1 MKGKTIEKRILAAV
15 IAVLLAAEPAGGA
28 MTTVQAEEL
37 QEESAVQE
45 SELEE
50 TVSGNESGQID
61 DELEEQEQGEVP
73 EDENDTSSGQDT
85 EEDTNTEISD
95 ENIDNAEET
104 EPAEKSEKETDD
116 AEEELQTAEEAA
128 LFMGMPEGYVLNS
141 AQIEAKAVLAEKAGD
156 IREEDEGV
164 LYAEGEVVTTA
175 SSRQEADA
183 IAEGY
188 GAEILSY
195 ENEVL
200 VLALDEEVTVAQAVT
215 AAASEEENLPAV
227 WPNYYRYAQEETESS
242 EIQTYTTAEGV
253 EITEELIES
262 ADEASYAAA
271 ANDPALQPTSNS
283 YQWYH
288 EYIGSNYAW
297 ENGYTGADIK
307 VAVLDTGVT
316 EGNADLPSSTV
327 VKHINRSKADT
338 ANDVYG
344 HGSHVAGIIAAAR
357 NNGIYGAGVAP
368 DSKIYNIKVLGDNGS
383 GTDSV
388 IIEGIRD
395 AIAADVDIIN
405 MSLGGPG
412 YNQLMQDAINDAYE
426 AGIAVFASAGN
437 GGTSAVLYPAAY
449 QHVICIAA
457 VNSGGV
463 RGGFSNYG
471 SWVDLSAP
479 GESIYSTLRTGA
491 GTKSGTSMA
500 CPVAAGEAAVILAS
514 DKLSSNK
521 GSGRVDELER
531 VMKKNVMTVSSSG
544 MGAGVTSLTKVL
556 SISTAADKPKAP
568 EITLTMD
575 GEKQRVNVGIQS
587 HGGETVYYTT
597 NGKNPSYQEYLENPS
612 GGSTQLFAGDFTIS
626 DAEKGTI
633 KAISVNG
640 SGVSSAVKS
649 VKFQLNPYVTGI
661 AITGIRQVARGK
673 SIQLGTEITPSYAA
687 NKSVRWELCDLE
699 GTPIDTKEQKQLGV
713 TLSSSGKLSAAKNAA
728 TGNYKVHAVAKDK
741 GQKDSGY
748 VLITVTESVS
758 VQSVK
763 LDISKKEFTLPYQG
777 SYYLSNDLK
786 VTAAGGVTILA
797 SEMVWTSSNPS
808 VAEVSS
814 IGAVTPKK
822 AGKATITV
830 MAADS
835 SGKKATLAVTVKQQV
850 QSVTVTGPSVVAVG
864 KSASFRA
871 SIAPST
877 ANNKKVTWTISDAA
891 EGTELSSADQKR
903 RGVSINKSGKVTV
916 AKKATG
922 GEYKV
927 TAVAA
932 DGSGEADSA
941 VFTVRTGAISKI
953 EFTDKSYSKVKLFRV
968 GGASKASTSAQ
979 LTARVTGANG
989 CDKGAYTVTSSNP
1002 AVAVVTSSETQG
1014 IITLTVTASGRQT
1027 GKTTVTI
1034 AATDGSGK
1042 KLSATVTVC
1051 NPVSAVHIS
1060 ASEVTLWRSYNSC
1073 DTSIIPGKSLQM
1085 KSRVDGSYGTVSD
1098 KRVQWE
1104 LCRSSAG
1111 EALSSE
1117 EQKKEGVSLTSGG
1130 KLSVKK
1136 DVKSGGI
1143 YWIRAVA
1150 KDGSGAKDTYS
1161 VYIAAPATYIYAKT
1175 VSTEGEESKILTDYE
1190 KDENGKKV
1198 QIIHVCQVLPDK
1210 NGVQQMMKYRIE
1222 SDTMKAYYSV
1232 TSSNSKVIEA
1242 TTNNG
1247 YLYLTPRKKGTAKI
1261 TLAAMD
1267 GSGVKITYVFKVEP
1281 EKNGDN

>member
-1 MKGKTIEKRILAAV
+1 MAAV

-28 MTTVQAEEL
+28 VTTVQAAEL

-45 SELEE
+45 TESEE
-50 TVSGNESGQID
+50 TVSGNEGGQP
-61 DELEEQEQGEVP
+61 DEESEEQEPGEVS
-73 EDENDTSSGQDT
+73 EGGEDTSSEEDETEAADT
-85 EEDTNTEISD
+85 EIPDDSIGG
-95 ENIDNAEET
+95 AEET
-104 EPAEKSEKETDD
+104 ELSEKPEEETEEADD
-116 AEEELQTAEEAA
+116 AEEELQTAEEDAP
-128 LFMGMPEGYVLNS
+128 FMGMPEGYALNS
-141 AQIEAKAVLAEKAGD
+141 AQIEAKAVLAKKAGD

-164 LYAEGEVVTTA
+164 LYAEGEVMTMA

-188 GAEILSY
+188 GAEIISY

-200 VLALDEEVTVAQAVT
+200 VLALDEEVTVAQAVN
-215 AAASEEENLPAV
+215 AAASEERNLPAV

-253 EITEELIES
+253 EITEELMEP
-262 ADEASYAAA
+262 ADEVSYAAA
-271 ANDPALQPTSNS
+271 TNDPALQPTSSS

-316 EGNADLPSSTV
+316 EGNADLPSKTV
-327 VKHINRSKADT
+327 VKNINRSKADT

-357 NNGIYGAGVAP
+357 NNGTYGAGVAP

-395 AIAADVDIIN
+395 AIANDVDIIN
-405 MSLGGPG
+405 MSLGGAG

-479 GESIYSTLRTGA
+479 GESIYSTLRTSA

-514 DKLSSNK
+514 GKLSANK
-521 GSGRVDELER
+521 GSSRVDELER
-531 VMKKNVMTVSSSG
+531 VMKQNVITVSSSG

-556 SISTAADKPKAP
+556 GISTAADKPKAP

-575 GEKQRVNVGIQS
+575 GEKQRVSVGIRS
-587 HGGETVYYTT
+587 YGGETVYYTT

-612 GGSTQLFAGDFTIS
+612 DGSTKLFAGDFTIN

-649 VKFQLNPYVTGI
+649 VRFQLNPYVTGI
-661 AITGIRQVARGK
+661 TITGIRQVARGK

-687 NKSVRWELCDLE
+687 NKSVKWELCDLE
-699 GTPIDTKEQKQLGV
+699 GTPIDTKEQKQRGV
-713 TLSSSGKLSAAKNAA
+713 TLSSSGKLTAAKNAA
-728 TGNYKVHAVAKDK
+728 AGNYKVHAVAKDK

-748 VLITVTESVS
+748 VLITVTETVS

-786 VTAAGGVTILA
+786 VTTAGGAAVLA

-822 AGKATITV
+822 AGKTTITV

-835 SGKKATLAVTVKQQV
+835 SGKKASIAVTVKQQV
-850 QSVTVTGPSVVAVG
+850 QSVTVTGPSTVAAG
-864 KSASFRA
+864 KSASFQA
-871 SIAPST
+871 SVAPST
-877 ANNKKVTWTISDAA
+877 ANNKKVTWTISDEA
-891 EGTELSSADQKR
+891 EGTELTSADQKR

-916 AKKATG
+916 TKKAVG

-968 GGASKASTSAQ
+968 GGASKAPTSAQ
-979 LTARVTGANG
+979 LTARITGAAG

-1002 AVAVVTSSETQG
+1002 SVAVVTSSETQG
-1014 IITLTVTASGRQT
+1014 IITLTVTATGKQT
-1027 GKTTVTI
+1027 GKTTITI
-1034 AATDGSGK
+1034 AANDGSGK
-1042 KLSATVTVC
+1042 KLSGTVTVC

-1060 ASEVTLWRSYNSC
+1060 ASEVTLWRSFSSC
-1073 DTSIIPGKSLQM
+1073 DTSVIPGKSLQM
-1085 KSRVDGSYGTVSD
+1085 KSRVDGSYGKVSD
-1098 KRVQWE
+1098 NRVQWE
-1104 LCRSSAG
+1104 LCKSSAG

-1175 VSTEGEESKILTDYE
+1175 VPTEGEESKVLTDYE
-1190 KDENGKKV
+1190 KDENGRMV